1 MPNRPSRPRGPGAK
15 QQPSEPQDIPSF
27 RRLAPRHDH
36 EHSGVRVRA
45 TWHGTVLADSDRT
58 IIIEGNHHR
67 PPEDVSTEYLTESAK
82 HTTCPWKGEAS
93 YYDIVVDPDRN
104 EAAAWYYADPSEAA
118 AEIRDHIA
126 FWKGVETGRASV
138 TLDNSHERDHH
149 GR

>member
-1 MPNRPSRPRGPGAK
+1 M
-15 QQPSEPQDIPSF
+15 
-27 RRLAPRHDH
+27 
-36 EHSGVRVRA
+36 RA
-45 TWHGTVLADSDRT
+45 IWNDQVVAESKDTVVV
-58 IIIEGNHHR
+58 EGNHYF
-67 PPEDVSTEYLTESAK
+67 PPEAMVARYFEPSSHSSICA
-82 HTTCPWKGEAS
+82 WKGTAS
-93 YYDIVVDPDRN
+93 YYDVVVDRDRN